1 MSYTVILNSTE
12 YYGSAPANIGSI
24 QYAVDWSFMPKGKQ
38 YKVSFNFIVGTGSL
52 SLNMF
57 LIYADFTGSPL
68 VYEGGSTIQKDVS
81 NCLGIAYTGLGSTT
95 TTISNYRVLAHE
107 NDPIVI
113 NDRPSNNV
121 FTVRLVNV
129 LGNLT
134 SISRAYQLIL
144 TFTEIE

>member
-1 MSYTVILNSTE
+1 
-12 YYGSAPANIGSI
+12 
-24 QYAVDWSFMPKGKQ
+24 
-38 YKVSFNFIVGTGSL
+38 
-52 SLNMF
+52 MF

-95 TTISNYRVLAHE
+95 TTNANYRVLAHE